1 MVCYIDPVRSILPA
15 LQWLPSSN
23 RAASARTVEGSATA
37 AQAKWIQLD
46 LYMLHSLI
54 QLGSV
59 THVQSSSEEATRE
72 SLLKAHLN
80 KRIEEL
86 TLQFQQADSRS
97 VSYHAECRA
106 LGRRLQISNKART
119 KAQDELTQ
127 ANSTISHLQVSVV

>member
-1 MVCYIDPVRSILPA
+1 MIQIYPLCLHWSNF
-15 LQWLPSSN
+15 PSSN
-23 RAASARTVEGSATA
+23 HAASAQTVKGRATERRQNGSNL
-37 AQAKWIQLD
+37 I
-46 LYMLHSLI
+46 YMLHSLL